1 MKASFFKRLG
11 AFIIDYFI
19 VIFII
24 SIITMGFSSS
34 ATNDIS
40 KKASELVSDYQNE
53 KITAEE
59 YTEEYSKLSYE
70 LQKSNVNMNIAS
82 ITLYVGY
89 FIIFATLNK
98 GQTLGKKLF
107 KIKVVSK
114 DNKDVNVWNMLI
126 RSLLIYNLISAIF
139 SVIFVNFLSVDA
151 FTNVYMIIGYIEYFI
166 MIVSFFMVTYKK
178 DGRGL
183 HDIIAGTNVIE
194 EVRK

>member
-70 LQKSNVNMNIAS
+70 LQKSNVNMNIVS

-107 KIKVVSK
+107 RIKVVNN

-126 RSLLIYNLISAIF
+126 RSLLIYNLMSTIF
-139 SVIFVNFLSVDA
+139 SVIFINFLSVDV
-151 FTNVYMIIGYIEYFI
+151 FTNIYMIIGYIEYFI

>member
-24 SIITMGFSSS
+24 SMITMGFSSS
-34 ATNDIS
+34 ATNNIS
-40 KKASELVSDYQNE
+40 KQASELVSDYQNE

>member
-24 SIITMGFSSS
+24 SMITMGFSSS
-34 ATNDIS
+34 ATNNIS
-40 KKASELVSDYQNE
+40 KQASELVSDYQNE

-89 FIIFATLNK
+89 FIIFATLNR

>member
-24 SIITMGFSSS
+24 SMITMGFSSS

-89 FIIFATLNK
+89 FIIFATLNR

>member
-24 SIITMGFSSS
+24 SMITMGFSSS

-40 KKASELVSDYQNE
+40 KKASELISDYQNE
-53 KITAEE
+53 RITAEE

-89 FIIFATLNK
+89 FIIFATLNR

-139 SVIFVNFLSVDA
+139 SVIFVNFLGVNA
-151 FTNVYMIIGYIEYFI
+151 FTNIYMVIGYIEYFV

>member
-24 SIITMGFSSS
+24 SMITMGFSSS

-89 FIIFATLNK
+89 FIIFATLNR

-139 SVIFVNFLSVDA
+139 SVIFVNFLGVNA
-151 FTNVYMIIGYIEYFI
+151 FTNIYMVIGYIEYFV

>member
-24 SIITMGFSSS
+24 SMITMGFSSS
-34 ATNDIS
+34 TTNDIS

-59 YTEEYSKLSYE
+59 YTEKYSKLSYE

-89 FIIFATLNK
+89 FIIFATLNR

>member
-24 SIITMGFSSS
+24 SMITMGFSSS
-34 ATNDIS
+34 ATNNIS
-40 KKASELVSDYQNE
+40 KQASELISDYQNE

-70 LQKSNVNMNIAS
+70 LQKSNISMNIVS

-107 KIKVVSK
+107 RIRVVNK
-114 DNKDVNVWNMLI
+114 ENKDVKVWNMLV

-139 SVIFVNFLSVDA
+139 SVIFVNFLGVNT
-151 FTNVYMIIGYIEYFI
+151 FTNIYMVIGYIEYFV